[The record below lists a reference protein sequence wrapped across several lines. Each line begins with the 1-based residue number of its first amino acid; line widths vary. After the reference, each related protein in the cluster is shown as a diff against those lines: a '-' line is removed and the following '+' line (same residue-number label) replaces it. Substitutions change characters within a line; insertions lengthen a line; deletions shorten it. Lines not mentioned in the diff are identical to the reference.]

1 MSFSADVKQELCRAP
16 LSRKCCAQAEAY
28 GILLYCNTFS
38 SGEIRIITESESL
51 AQRLPSLFKKAFQI
65 TFDRLPDGEGKHIF
79 LINTPEKLSIIQQTF
94 GGEERALALHI
105 NFGVLEETCCR
116 ISFLRGAFL
125 SGGSVTDP
133 QKGYHLELSTSH
145 QSVSREM
152 VALMRELDLEPKDAP
167 RKGNAVIYFK
177 QSDRI
182 EDFLT
187 TIGAPI
193 SAMEV
198 MNAKLEK
205 DLRGSVNRRVN
216 CDAANLD
223 KAVEAAMVQIEAIRA
238 LEDSGVLAALPDK
251 LQEVAKLRREHP
263 ADTLIQLAG
272 RCDPPITK
280 SALNHRLRKLIDMS
294 KALEP

>member
-1 MSFSADVKQELCRAP
+1 MSFSSDVKQELCRAP
-16 LSRKCCAQAEAY
+16 LSRRCCAQAEAY
-28 GILLYCNTFS
+28 GVLLYCNTFS
-38 SGEIRIITESESL
+38 SGEIRIITESEAL
-51 AQRLPSLFKKAFQI
+51 AQRLPALFKKAFQI

-79 LINTPEKLSIIQQTF
+79 LITDPEKLSVVQQTY

-105 NFGVLEETCCR
+105 NFGVLEESCCR
-116 ISFLRGAFL
+116 IAFLRGAFL
-125 SGGSVTDP
+125 AGGSVTDP

-152 VALMRELDLEPKDAP
+152 LALMRELDLEPKDAP

-187 TIGAPI
+187 SIGAPI

-223 KAVEAAMVQIEAIRA
+223 KAVEAAMFQIEAIHK
-238 LEDSGVLAALPDK
+238 LEQSGVLATLPEK
-251 LQEVAKLRREHP
+251 LQEVANLRREHT
-263 ADTLIQLAG
+263 ADTLIQLAQ

-294 KALEP
+294 KQLS